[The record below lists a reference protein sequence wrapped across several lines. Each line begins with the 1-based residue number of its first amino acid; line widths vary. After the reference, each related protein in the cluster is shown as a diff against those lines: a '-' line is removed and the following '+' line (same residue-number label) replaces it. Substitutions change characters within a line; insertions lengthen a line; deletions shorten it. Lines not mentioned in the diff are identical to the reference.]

1 MAQFSNYFSVR
12 LGTSFEDY
20 TMWTEPYLFYP
31 SNLLGTTVASPIFDR
46 SVPDA
51 PRLIGV
57 AGIDMLIDA
66 AENAMIKADVSYTPT
81 SARSIVL
88 DKLAERARRRET
100 SVGFDHV
107 PACLGATSSRACVPW
122 RYLVTCLRALG
133 ATSSRACVPWA
144 LPRHVPACLGATSAL
159 TALTPQTPTRLPKRG
174 GNERVRPPGNPPLLG
189 GRKGH
194 LCGRMLADHI
204 V

>member
-100 SVGFDHV
+100 RVGFDHV
-107 PACLGATSSRACVPW
+107 PACLG

-133 ATSSRACVPWA
+133 APSSRACVPWRYLCSHGTHSTNPYQA
-144 LPRHVPACLGATSAL
+144 A
-159 TALTPQTPTRLPKRG
+159 QTWRQ
-174 GNERVRPPGNPPLLG
+174 
-189 GRKGH
+189 
-194 LCGRMLADHI
+194 
-204 V
+204 